1 MPHSND
7 HQSGGDARRRNRRLN
22 DAVMPWTEK
31 HLPLPPT
38 EFFAQLA
45 DRLPICVICKNIDG
59 RLIYLNQAFAEM
71 LDRPVAEI
79 YGKTDYDLFPRK
91 LADKYRSDDL
101 YVMETG
107 NAFRDIEVIE
117 TDETPRDPRDSDP
130 TEGKTFVEVRKT
142 PLRDKNEKIVGT
154 KAVFWDVTL
163 RKRAEAA
170 AAHEG
175 YLLRALMDH
184 LPDSIYFKDAGSRFI
199 RGSRAQA
206 VKFGYH
212 SPDEISGK
220 TDADIFSN
228 EHAQAARKDE
238 LEIMR
243 TGKPIHGK
251 RERETWD
258 GSPDTWASTTKMP
271 LRDAAG
277 NIVGT
282 FGISRDITDQI
293 RIETALRQAKEEA
306 DQANRA
312 KSDFLANMSHEI
324 RTPMNAVIGISE
336 LLLDTDLTSY
346 QREYLNMVLSSGESL
361 LALINDILD
370 FSKIEAGKFELD
382 IQPFDL
388 RDVVGDTVRT
398 LSVRAQNK
406 NLELLFSVAN
416 DVPHCVRGDR
426 ARLRQVLVNLL
437 GNAIKFTSEGEV
449 VLDVKVENLSE
460 LSATLEFQV
469 RDTGIGIADDKLDS
483 VFNEF
488 EQADTSTTR
497 QYGGTGLGLAISK
510 KLIELMHGKIQVK
523 SELNVG
529 STFIFDTVL
538 EVEESDASDRAKKV
552 NAVGGTRALIVDDND
567 TNRRILC
574 DMLTGWG
581 MVPVSI
587 ETPER
592 ALEILI
598 EASQSEDALPLVLT
612 DFQMPDVNGIEF
624 VRQIRNKPAI
634 ADATVIMLTSGMKQD
649 HAEQSDEL
657 GIAVKLIKPVKQGE
671 VFEAIV
677 TALQIPLDADSHDSV
692 DDANAQHVN
701 SLRLLLAED
710 NIVNQKLAVGA
721 LESQGHTVTVANHGQ
736 EALEFWHDGT
746 FDAILMDVQMPEM
759 DGFEATRAIRK
770 IEAESGER
778 GHTVIIAMTAHA
790 RESDRQDCL
799 NAGMDDYMSKPI
811 RIAELGKMLE
821 KVTAEDWKPE
831 TKFDTEELPEM
842 STDQSS
848 EKIIDWEVAAQAV
861 NGDME
866 LLKIVAETLVEAGP
880 GMLNNIREAI
890 AENDA
895 GKLRISAHAL
905 KGSVLF
911 LGIDRI
917 REPALEL
924 EHLGEAKV
932 IPQDDRLVQQ
942 LDSDWEAVKKEVQEF
957 VA

>member
-1 MPHSND
+1 MS
-7 HQSGGDARRRNRRLN
+7 
-22 DAVMPWTEK
+22 WTASS
-31 HLPLPPT
+31 LPRPPA

-45 DRLPICVICKNIDG
+45 DRLPICVVCKNYEG
-59 RLIYLNQAFAEM
+59 QLIYLNQSFAEM
-71 LDRPVAEI
+71 LGKPAGEL
-79 YGKTDYDLFPRK
+79 YGKTDHQLFPKK

-107 NAFRDIEVIE
+107 NAFRDIEVIA
-117 TDETPRDPRDSDP
+117 TDDTPRDPRDSDP
-130 TEGKTFVEVRKT
+130 TEGKTFIEVRKT
-142 PLRDKNEKIVGT
+142 PLRDENENIVGT

-175 YLLRALMDH
+175 YLLHALMDY

-199 RGSRAQA
+199 RCSRAQA
-206 VKFGYH
+206 VKFGYN

-220 TDADIFSN
+220 TDADIFSH

-243 TGKPIHGK
+243 TGNPIHAK
-251 RERETWD
+251 VERETWD
-258 GSPDTWASTTKMP
+258 DSPDTWASTTKMP

-282 FGISRDITDQI
+282 FGISRDVTAQV
-293 RIETALRQAKEEA
+293 RAEEALRKAKEEA

-312 KSDFLANMSHEI
+312 KGDFLANMSHEI

-336 LLLDTDLTSY
+336 LLLDTDLTNY

-361 LALINDILD
+361 LNLINEILD
-370 FSKIEAGKFELD
+370 FSKIEAGMFELD

-406 NLELLFSVAN
+406 SLELFFSVAN
-416 DVPHCVRGDR
+416 DVPHRVRGDR

-449 VLDVKVENLSE
+449 VLDVNVKQLLERSV
-460 LSATLEFQV
+460 TLGFQV
-469 RDTGIGIADDKLDS
+469 RDTGIGIAADKIDS

-510 KLIELMHGKIQVK
+510 KLIELMHGTIELK

-529 STFIFDTVL
+529 STFIFDATL
-538 EVEESDASDRAKKV
+538 DIEESVVSERSNRV
-552 NAVGGTRALIVDDND
+552 NAVEGTRALIVDDND

-574 DMLTGWG
+574 DMLSGWG
-581 MVPVSI
+581 MIPVSI
-587 ETPER
+587 KSPQ
-592 ALEILI
+592 
-598 EASQSEDALPLVLT
+598 EAINSLTKTSKAGKTLPLVLT
-612 DFQMPDVNGIEF
+612 DFQMPDVNGLDF
-624 VRQIRNKPAI
+624 VQQIRDEPDISN
-634 ADATVIMLTSGMKQD
+634 ATVIMLTSGMKQND
-649 HAEQSDEL
+649 AQRYDEL
-657 GIAVKLIKPVKQGE
+657 GIVTRLIKPVKQAE
-671 VFEAIV
+671 VFDAIVEAIGATEGNGSNAV
-677 TALQIPLDADSHDSV
+677 TSTPV
-692 DDANAQHVN
+692 DESDQSN
-701 SLRLLLAED
+701 SKSLHLLLVED

-721 LESQGHTVTVANHGQ
+721 LEAKGHRVTVANHGL
-736 EALEFWHDGT
+736 EALQWWKKET
-746 FDAILMDVQMPEM
+746 FDAILMDLQMPEM

-770 IEAESGER
+770 IEAESPER
-778 GHTVIIAMTAHA
+778 GHSVIIAMTAHA
-790 RESDRQDCL
+790 RESDREDCL
-799 NAGMDDYMSKPI
+799 KSGMDEYMSKPI
-811 RIAELGKMLE
+811 RIAELSKMLDE
-821 KVTAEDWKPE
+821 VTAKDWKPATLSDE
-831 TKFDTEELPEM
+831 GNLAKM
-842 STDQSS
+842 SIDEST

-861 NGDME
+861 NGDQD
-866 LLKIVAETLVEAGP
+866 LLKIVAQTLVEAGP
-880 GMLNNIREAI
+880 GMIDNVKESI
-890 AENDA
+890 AENDP
-895 GKLRISAHAL
+895 GRLRISAHAL

-924 EHLGEAKV
+924 EHLGEAGK
-932 IPQDDRLVQQ
+932 IPEDDSLLQ
-942 LDSDWEAVKKEVQEF
+942 LLDADWEAVKSEVEEF
-957 VA
+957 IG